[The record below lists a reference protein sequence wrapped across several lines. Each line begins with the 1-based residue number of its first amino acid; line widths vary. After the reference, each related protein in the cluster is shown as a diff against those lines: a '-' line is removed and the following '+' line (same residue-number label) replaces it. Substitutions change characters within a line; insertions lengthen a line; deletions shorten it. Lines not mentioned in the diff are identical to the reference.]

1 MRRQLLENEIHT
13 NWRAGHD
20 KPQALPDICAKSRGT
35 AVRIIEGRALRFQR
49 AGHLPPRTKK
59 RCRMTCECGE
69 CWDLPGEIV
78 VHRLWKWKG
87 IIVEE
92 RDNYRWLTVRF
103 MIPGT
108 GLVQLEVSRFEVEP
122 DFEEDDGGV
131 EADKPEEDNV
141 IPVDF
146 TKKEKLTKNTKT
158 RGVA

>member
-1 MRRQLLENEIHT
+1 
-13 NWRAGHD
+13 
-20 KPQALPDICAKSRGT
+20 
-35 AVRIIEGRALRFQR
+35 
-49 AGHLPPRTKK
+49 
-59 RCRMTCECGE
+59 MTCECGE
-69 CWDLPGEIV
+69 CWDLPGEVV

-122 DFEEDDGGV
+122 DFEEDGGGV

-146 TKKEKLTKNTKT
+146 TKKVKLTKNTKT

>member
-1 MRRQLLENEIHT
+1 
-13 NWRAGHD
+13 
-20 KPQALPDICAKSRGT
+20 
-35 AVRIIEGRALRFQR
+35 
-49 AGHLPPRTKK
+49 
-59 RCRMTCECGE
+59 MTCDCGE

-87 IIVEE
+87 IIIEE
-92 RDNYRWLTVRF
+92 RDSFRWLTVRF

-122 DFEEDDGGV
+122 EFEDDPKGGA
-131 EADKPEEDNV
+131 EAEPEDNV

-146 TKKEKLTKNTKT
+146 TKKVKLTKNTKT

>member
-1 MRRQLLENEIHT
+1 
-13 NWRAGHD
+13 
-20 KPQALPDICAKSRGT
+20 
-35 AVRIIEGRALRFQR
+35 
-49 AGHLPPRTKK
+49 
-59 RCRMTCECGE
+59 
-69 CWDLPGEIV
+69 
-78 VHRLWKWKG
+78 
-87 IIVEE
+87 
-92 RDNYRWLTVRF
+92 